1 VSLLTADQETCKH
14 KKGEAEVMTIDKE
27 IKIETINEFARHEGD
42 TGSPEVQIALL
53 SKRISQLTDH
63 LRLHKH
69 DESSRRGLLKL
80 VGQRRRLLAYVRR
93 NDFQR
98 YLALTD
104 RLSIRRK

>member
-1 VSLLTADQETCKH
+1 
-14 KKGEAEVMTIDKE
+14 MTLDKDT
-27 IKIETINEFARHEGD
+27 KSKLMTEFSRHQGD

-53 SKRISQLTDH
+53 TTRINQLTDH
-63 LRLHKH
+63 LRAHKH

-93 NDFQR
+93 NDFPR
-98 YLALTD
+98 YMALTE